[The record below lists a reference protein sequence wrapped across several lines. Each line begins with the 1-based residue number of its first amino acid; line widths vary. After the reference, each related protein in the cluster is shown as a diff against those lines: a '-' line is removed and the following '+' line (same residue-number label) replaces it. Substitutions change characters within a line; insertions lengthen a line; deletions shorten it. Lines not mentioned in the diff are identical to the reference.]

1 MSPYYLDKKEATTM
15 KSLRSLF
22 GGDLRQFSMLFA
34 LVVLILFFQVMTG
47 GKVLTSSNMMNLING
62 NSYVL
67 ILAIGMVMVIVV
79 GHIDLSVGSVAAVT
93 GIIVALAM
101 RDWGVPWWAG
111 IVLGLVVGAV
121 IGAWQGWWVAY
132 MGIPGFIT
140 TLAGM
145 MIFRGLNQ
153 YIGKSNSVPVPQE
166 LQRLGGGYLPEW
178 GPNTGFNNSTLLL
191 GILAGAFVV
200 WGALRKRAR
209 AAKVGVEAEPL
220 QVTVVRTGLLL
231 ALIAY
236 ATYIY
241 GTGRPGTSFPIS
253 GLILVVLVIIYHIVT
268 QRTVIG
274 RHVYAV
280 GGNRQAA
287 ALSGVSTR
295 RTYFFVMA
303 NMSVLAAFAGMIF
316 IGRSTAS
323 GPFDG
328 QLWELDAIA
337 AVFIGGAAVSGGI
350 GTVTGSIIGGLVMA
364 TLNNGLQLMGV
375 GSDATQII
383 KGLVLLAAVAFDV
396 YNKTQ
401 GRPSITGL
409 LMRRRDNST
418 PPAAVQ
424 GEPGDQTA
432 PALAGAAGQG
442 VVTEG
447 PEPVAADVAG
457 STRPTGDADNG
468 KQER

>member
-1 MSPYYLDKKEATTM
+1 MQ
-15 KSLRSLF
+15 SLRQLF

-34 LVVLILFFQVMTG
+34 LVVLVMYFQIATG
-47 GKVLTSSNMMNLING
+47 GKVLTPSNMMNLVNG

-93 GIIVALAM
+93 GIIVALAL
-101 RDWGVPWWAG
+101 RDWGIPWWVG
-111 IVLGLVVGAV
+111 LLLGLAVGAA
-121 IGAWQGWWVAY
+121 IGAWQGYWVAY
-132 MGIPGFIT
+132 VGIPGFIT

-153 YIGKSNSVPVPQE
+153 YIGDSNSVPVPEEFQVM
-166 LQRLGGGYLPEW
+166 GGGYLPEW

-191 GILAGAFVV
+191 GIAAGVFVI
-200 WGALRKRAR
+200 WHELRKRQR
-209 AAKVGVEAEPL
+209 AVKVGLEPDS
-220 QVTVVRTGLLL
+220 VTIATVRVALLL
-231 ALIAY
+231 AVIAY
-236 ATYIY
+236 MTYLF
-241 GTGRPGTSFPIS
+241 GTGREGTSFPVP
-253 GLILVVLVIIYHIVT
+253 GVILVVLVIIYHVIT
-268 QRTVIG
+268 QRTKFG
-274 RHVYAV
+274 RHIYAV
-280 GGNRQAA
+280 GGNRAAA

-295 RTYFFVMA
+295 KTYFLVMA
-303 NMSVLAAFAGMIF
+303 NMSVLAALAGMIF

-375 GSDATQII
+375 GSDMTQII

-401 GRPSITGL
+401 GRPSLIGA
-409 LMRRRDNST
+409 MGRAFQNSRL
-418 PPAAVQ
+418 
-424 GEPGDQTA
+424 GSHEPVVA
-432 PALAGAAGQG
+432 PAGGSAAASTIGAHE
-442 VVTEG
+442 T
-447 PEPVAADVAG
+447 G
-457 STRPTGDADNG
+457 STATLPASATSTATEAPPVVDDITQTSHPMGNAEE
-468 KQER
+468 ER